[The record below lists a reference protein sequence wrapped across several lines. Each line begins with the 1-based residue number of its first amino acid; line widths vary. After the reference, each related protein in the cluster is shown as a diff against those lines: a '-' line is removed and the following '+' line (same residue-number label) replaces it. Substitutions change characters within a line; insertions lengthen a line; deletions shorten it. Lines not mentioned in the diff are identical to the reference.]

1 MHSKSNSKQCNSKSN
16 NHNHSHSS
24 RQQEDPTQ
32 KLKKY
37 ADLKQQGVITEE
49 EFEKLKAD
57 LLSKM

>member
-16 NHNHSHSS
+16 NHNHNHSE
-24 RQQEDPTQ
+24 QQEDPTQ

-37 ADLKQQGVITEE
+37 SDLKQQGVITEE
-49 EFEKLKAD
+49 EFMKLKAD